1 MAEEKPA
8 KPKVTLE
15 DIAGSAAKFMQSSEL
30 AKRNDYAS
38 QLQNFYSY
46 IQSIGGNPQEIQ
58 GMYNYGQDPEKF
70 SIDVAA
76 AAAID
81 KKKSLASVES
91 GLDLLVAKLDEDNLT
106 ELAVKVGLKDKK
118 YQTLIKAMET
128 KDKQTIISTVKADYL
143 ERNKD
148 NEYVVAW
155 AKNARPDTWLSY
167 SGFEIARMQQDFAS
181 KNLYTTQE
189 VEKKGKKE
197 KETKYNAAKAQA
209 FLLKSL
215 RALKDK
221 EREQALLELGQIAFA
236 MVEEEK
242 AKKEAKEREK
252 QEEKKRLA
260 A

>member
-1 MAEEKPA
+1 MTEEKST

-30 AKRNDYAS
+30 SKRNDYAS

-70 SIDVAA
+70 SLDVAA

-91 GLDLLVAKLDEDNLT
+91 GLDLIVSKLDEDNLT
-106 ELAVKVGLKDKK
+106 EFAIKIGLKDKK
-118 YQTLIKAMET
+118 YQTLIKAIET
-128 KDKQTIISTVKADYL
+128 KDKQTIISTVRADYL

-148 NEYVVAW
+148 NEYVIAW

-167 SGFEIARMQQDFAS
+167 GGFEISRMQEDFAK
-181 KNLYTTQE
+181 KNLYSTI
-189 VEKKGKKE
+189 EKDGKKE
-197 KETKYNAAKAQA
+197 AQYDSKKAQEY
-209 FLLKSL
+209 LLKSI

-221 EREQALLELGQIAFA
+221 EKEQTLLDLGKIAFA
-236 MVEEEK
+236 MVAEEKAKKEKEEK
-242 AKKEAKEREK
+242 AKKEAK
-252 QEEKKRLA
+252 
-260 A
+260 